1 MLELLIVRHGES
13 EGNAAGMFTGHGP
26 SPLTERGRRQAE
38 AVGVALSSPSPDAV
52 YVSDLPRAL
61 QTAEPL
67 CTRAGVTPVVTAEI
81 RERDMGEFVGKR
93 FEEIQAQHA
102 GGWNALVSRDPE
114 YQPPGGESHR
124 ACCARVSR
132 FLDAL
137 RERHTKGR
145 VVVVSHGVAIHH
157 MLWHLLI
164 GAESHT
170 VFATE
175 NCAVHRIELHR
186 DGRVRISALN
196 DTRHLAGVDA

>member
-13 EGNAAGMFTGHGP
+13 EGNRAGMFTGHGP
-26 SPLTERGRRQAE
+26 SPLTDRGRRQAE
-38 AVGVALSSPSPDAV
+38 AVGVALASPRPDAV

-67 CTRAGVTPVVTAEI
+67 CARAGVTPVVTAEI

-93 FEEIQAQHA
+93 FEEIQSQHA
-102 GGWNALVSRDPE
+102 DGWNALVSRDPE

-124 ACCARVSR
+124 ACAARVAR
-132 FLDAL
+132 FLDTL
-137 RERHTKGR
+137 RERHGEGR

-164 GAESHT
+164 GAESHA
-170 VFATE
+170 VFVTE
-175 NCAVHRIELHR
+175 NCAVHRLEFHR
-186 DGRVRISALN
+186 DGRVRVSAIN
-196 DTRHLAGVDA
+196 DLRHLAEVDR